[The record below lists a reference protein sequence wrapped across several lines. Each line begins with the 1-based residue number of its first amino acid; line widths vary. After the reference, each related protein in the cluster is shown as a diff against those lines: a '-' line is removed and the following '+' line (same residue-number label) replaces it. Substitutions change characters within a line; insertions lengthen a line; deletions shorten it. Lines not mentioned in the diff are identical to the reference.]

1 MLSYCRLKETDSICS
16 VWNGFLVH
24 LGAVKVHLFALWAR
38 GYTRCPPDVLCN
50 LNYYDSV
57 KIRPINKNCF
67 QLLQK
72 WSGLWP
78 TLAFQSLEFGFNS
91 KDYRQP
97 QNQRPLFHHLMKSHQ
112 IYLSIQYLS
121 IIYLSIQD
129 LQCQYNIHLY
139 WHCHLSST
147 DTSLQRAALDPHS
160 PMQSHSWIPRLLLL
174 FFLVHHSAV

>member
-97 QNQRPLFHHLMKSHQ
+97 QNQRPLFHHLMRSHQ
-112 IYLSIQYLS
+112 ICWTTYTCID
-121 IIYLSIQD
+121 IAI
-129 LQCQYNIHLY
+129 
-139 WHCHLSST
+139 CHQQISAYREL
-147 DTSLQRAALDPHS
+147 H
-160 PMQSHSWIPRLLLL
+160 WIPTVPCSPTHGFPDSFYSSFWFITQQFSLLP
-174 FFLVHHSAV
+174 FPTRVR